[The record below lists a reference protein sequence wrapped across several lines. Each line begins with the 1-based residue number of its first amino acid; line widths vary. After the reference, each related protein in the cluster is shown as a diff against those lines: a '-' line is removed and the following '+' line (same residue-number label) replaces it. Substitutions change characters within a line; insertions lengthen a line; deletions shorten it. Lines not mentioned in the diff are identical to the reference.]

1 MVINKTLTFTALK
14 TFDKNSGKDIIT
26 IFDFFEEFNENYT
39 NFKSENIILDFSRNI
54 NVDLKEIL
62 LFLQKSE
69 EHKSNNRSFVIVC
82 NGIEFDKLPHELIA
96 VPTFKEAE
104 DIIEIED
111 IERDL
116 GI

>member
-1 MVINKTLTFTALK
+1 MIINKTDTFTILK
-14 TFDKNSGKDIIT
+14 TFDENSGKDIIT

-54 NVDLKEIL
+54 SIDLKEIL
-62 LFLQKSE
+62 LFSQKSK
-69 EHKSNNRSFVIVC
+69 EHKNNNKSFVIVC
-82 NGIEFDKLPHELIA
+82 NGIKFDELPNELIA

-104 DIIEIED
+104 DIIDIED